1 MSNSLRLRGASV
13 LMSEASAAS
22 CFPSHAI
29 PFTDPQRHV
38 SEPLASKPM
47 LLAVIG
53 SLLSVSVSFST
64 TTILSDGV
72 LSMCSSLAIGR
83 YRRELLL
90 VVRAFQ
96 KMSATRSSGSLTAL

>member
-1 MSNSLRLRGASV
+1 M

-38 SEPLASKPM
+38 SEPLASKPI

-72 LSMCSSLAIGR
+72 LSMCSSLA
-83 YRRELLL
+83 
-90 VVRAFQ
+90 
-96 KMSATRSSGSLTAL
+96 S